1 MNNAQPTTFTGSH
14 GSYRWF
20 VTRED
25 DLATLLESCPQSLA
39 GKYVAVTSL
48 DSGPMILT
56 EEEKGLGW
64 HSRNEIAYSPQISL
78 SEDGRLK
85 GMSAGQCAGYDEWYV
100 FDSPHDLGAV
110 CDGNVFESD
119 LPAGKIW
126 TFVNY
131 DAGFALHNPEMSA
144 LPAFSG
150 SNLSG
155 FNLNPCSC
163 ARQQLESAV
172 VVLVAHISRETEN
185 LCTILVHG
193 FANPIRAGA
202 TALAQ
207 AQSRPAA
214 PARLYPRQ

>member
-100 FDSPHDLGAV
+100 FDSPHDLGAL

-131 DAGFALHNPEMSA
+131 DAGFALHNPEMSD
-144 LPAFSG
+144 LTGLFWK
-150 SNLSG
+150 
-155 FNLNPCSC
+155 
-163 ARQQLESAV
+163 QLEWIQPESFIADSAAFLTFV
-172 VVLVAHISRETEN
+172 SRNEPIFVAACNALKGLGAWVS
-185 LCTILVHG
+185 G
-193 FANPIRAGA
+193 AGDV
-202 TALAQ
+202 
-207 AQSRPAA
+207 
-214 PARLYPRQ
+214 

>member
-64 HSRNEIAYSPQISL
+64 HSRNEIAYSPQVTM

-85 GMSAGQCAGYDEWYV
+85 GVSAEQCGGYDEWYV
-100 FDSPHDLGAV
+100 FDSPHDLGAL

-131 DAGFALHNPEMSA
+131 DAGFALHNPEMSD
-144 LPAFSG
+144 LTGLFWK
-150 SNLSG
+150 
-155 FNLNPCSC
+155 
-163 ARQQLESAV
+163 QLEWIQPESFIADSAAFLTFV
-172 VVLVAHISRETEN
+172 SRNEPIFVAACNALKGLGAWVS
-185 LCTILVHG
+185 G
-193 FANPIRAGA
+193 AGDV
-202 TALAQ
+202 
-207 AQSRPAA
+207 
-214 PARLYPRQ
+214 

>member
-14 GSYRWF
+14 GSYPWF

-110 CDGNVFESD
+110 CDRNVFESD

-131 DAGFALHNPEMSA
+131 DAGFALHNPEMSD
-144 LPAFSG
+144 LTGLFWK
-150 SNLSG
+150 
-155 FNLNPCSC
+155 
-163 ARQQLESAV
+163 QLEWIQPESFIADSAAFLTFV
-172 VVLVAHISRETEN
+172 SRNEPIFVAACNALKGLGAWVS
-185 LCTILVHG
+185 G
-193 FANPIRAGA
+193 AGDV
-202 TALAQ
+202 
-207 AQSRPAA
+207 
-214 PARLYPRQ
+214 

>member
-100 FDSPHDLGAV
+100 FDSPHDLGAL

-131 DAGFALHNPEMSA
+131 DAGFALHNPEMSDVTG
-144 LPAFSG
+144 LFWK
-150 SNLSG
+150 
-155 FNLNPCSC
+155 
-163 ARQQLESAV
+163 QLEWIQPESFIADSAAFLTFV
-172 VVLVAHISRETEN
+172 SRNEPIFVAACNALKGLGAWVS
-185 LCTILVHG
+185 G
-193 FANPIRAGA
+193 AGDV
-202 TALAQ
+202 
-207 AQSRPAA
+207 
-214 PARLYPRQ
+214 

>member
-1 MNNAQPTTFTGSH
+1 MNNAQRTTFTGSH
-14 GSYRWF
+14 GSYRWS

-100 FDSPHDLGAV
+100 FDSPHDLGAL

-126 TFVNY
+126 TFVSY
-131 DAGFALHNPEMSA
+131 DAGFALHNPEMSD
-144 LPAFSG
+144 LTGLFWK
-150 SNLSG
+150 
-155 FNLNPCSC
+155 
-163 ARQQLESAV
+163 QLEWIQPESFIADSAAFLTFV
-172 VVLVAHISRETEN
+172 SRNEPIFVAACN
-185 LCTILVHG
+185 ALKGL
-193 FANPIRAGA
+193 GA
-202 TALAQ
+202 
-207 AQSRPAA
+207 
-214 PARLYPRQ
+214 